1 MKYLWSLPSRSP
13 QSVEEA
19 GCGIFKAWRERQRQ
33 KRGPGGS
40 IKEGFME
47 GEAFELGLRER
58 ETLTKVKGRHFK
70 SERLGHK

>member
-47 GEAFELGLRER
+47 GEAFELGLREKGDFDQGQR
-58 ETLTKVKGRHFK
+58 EAFQVRKAGP
-70 SERLGHK
+70 